1 MSGRGGG
8 REEEPRSPET
18 PDEDLQ
24 QDPGIPGVDVISD
37 LYSPPPDEKDAEAEL
52 RERVDDADEE
62 GHQTAGEIG

>member
-1 MSGRGGG
+1 MAG
-8 REEEPRSPET
+8 EEPLAPET

-37 LYSPPPDEKDAEAEL
+37 LHSPPPDEKDAEAEL